1 MVDLKTSYMGID
13 LENPFIV
20 GACEM
25 TSHVETLKKI
35 EEAGAGAIVLK
46 SLFEE
51 QVQFE
56 RLRLE
61 DELTEYEELHAEM
74 TGIQHPRVEHSGPEE
89 HLFWVKKSREA
100 VDIPLIA
107 SLNAVNRETWVEYSM
122 LLEKTGVDGLELN
135 FYSTPVDVDKDG
147 AQIENEQVETICQ
160 IKEKV
165 SIPVSVK
172 LSPFYANPLNVIS
185 KMDQAG
191 AGGFVFFNRFFQP
204 DIDVDRQVNVMN
216 FDLSCEGDYKLP
228 LRFTGLLYGEIQG
241 DICASGGIYSGRD
254 AAKLMMAGASCV
266 QVVSSLYKSKLEHL
280 RFMKRE
286 LNKWMEGKGFKHL
299 GEFQGRMSKKNI
311 SDPFAY
317 ERAQYVGMLMKPTTI
332 LKQFPQY

>member
-1 MVDLKTSYMGID
+1 MVDLKTSYMGIE
-13 LENPFIV
+13 LENPFVV

-25 TSHVETLKKI
+25 TSHVETLKRI

-51 QVQFE
+51 QIQLE
-56 RLRLE
+56 RLQM
-61 DELTEYEELHAEM
+61 DDSLTEYDERHAEM
-74 TGIQHPRVEHSGPEE
+74 TGIHPRMEHSGPEE
-89 HLFWVKKSREA
+89 HLFWVRKSRDI

-107 SLNAVNRETWVEYSM
+107 SLNAVNRDIWVEYAM

-135 FYSTPVDVDKDG
+135 FYSSPTDPDRDCAHIEKD
-147 AQIENEQVETICQ
+147 QIETLCEIR
-160 IKEKV
+160 EKI

-172 LSPFYANPLNVIS
+172 LSPFYANPVNVIS

-191 AGGFVFFNRFFQP
+191 AGAFVLFNRFFQP
-204 DIDVDRQVNVMN
+204 DLDIDRETNLLN

-228 LRFTGLLYGEIQG
+228 LRFTGLLYGQIQG

-254 AAKLMMAGASCV
+254 AAKLIMAGASCV
-266 QVVSSLYKSKLEHL
+266 QMVSALYKGRLEHL
-280 RFMKRE
+280 RFIRRE
-286 LNKWMEGKGFKHL
+286 LIKWMEGKKL
-299 GEFQGRMSKKNI
+299 DSLQEFRGRMSKKNI

-317 ERAQYVGMLMKPTTI
+317 ERAQYVGMLMKPDTI
-332 LKQFPQY
+332 IKQFPQY

>member
-1 MVDLKTSYMGID
+1 MVDLKTSYMGIE
-13 LENPFIV
+13 LENPFVV

-51 QVQFE
+51 QIQLE
-56 RLRLE
+56 RLQM
-61 DELTEYEELHAEM
+61 DDSLTEYDERHAEM
-74 TGIQHPRVEHSGPEE
+74 TGIHPRMEHSGPEE
-89 HLFWVKKSREA
+89 HLYWVKKSREI

-107 SLNAVNRETWVEYSM
+107 SLNAVNREIWVEYAM

-135 FYSTPVDVDKDG
+135 FYSSPTDPDRDG
-147 AQIENEQVETICQ
+147 AQIEKEQIETLCEIR
-160 IKEKV
+160 EKI

-172 LSPFYANPLNVIS
+172 LSPFYANPANVIS
-185 KMDQAG
+185 RMDQAG
-191 AGGFVFFNRFFQP
+191 AGAFVLFNRFFQP
-204 DIDVDRQVNVMN
+204 DLDIDREVNLLN

-228 LRFTGLLYGEIQG
+228 LRFTGLLYGQIQG

-254 AAKLMMAGASCV
+254 AAKLIMAGASCV
-266 QVVSSLYKSKLEHL
+266 QLVSALYKGKLEHL
-280 RFMKRE
+280 RFIRRE
-286 LNKWMEGKGFKHL
+286 LIKWMEGKKIDSL
-299 GEFQGRMSKKNI
+299 QEFRGRMSKKNL

-317 ERAQYVGMLMKPTTI
+317 ERAQYVGMLMKPETI
-332 LKQFPQY
+332 IKQFPQY